1 MSCWHLGNKCR
12 ARFAAA
18 GSNRQGFSEV
28 IPAYCKTHCEKPI
41 VKPPGG
47 RHFPSPLS
55 FIPTI
60 CNKAGEG
67 SPRGKCLTPILF
79 STPKQPGLLLA
90 HCRRQLSQPAQAAAR
105 SSLPAT
111 QQSPPAFLCTQLWS
125 PLINWAALQREQ
137 SQAFLLS
144 VLLSKGK

>member
-1 MSCWHLGNKCR
+1 MSCWHLGNKCW
-12 ARFAAA
+12 ARFTAA
-18 GSNRQGFSEV
+18 GSNRQGYSEV
-28 IPAYCKTHCEKPI
+28 IPAYCKTLCEKPI

-60 CNKAGEG
+60 CNKAGK
-67 SPRGKCLTPILF
+67 SCPQGKYLTPVLF
-79 STPKQPGLLLA
+79 STPKQLGLLLA
-90 HCRRQLSQPAQAAAR
+90 HCRRQLGQLAQAAAWW
-105 SSLPAT
+105 SLPVT
-111 QQSPPAFLCTQLWS
+111 QQPPPAFLCTQLWS